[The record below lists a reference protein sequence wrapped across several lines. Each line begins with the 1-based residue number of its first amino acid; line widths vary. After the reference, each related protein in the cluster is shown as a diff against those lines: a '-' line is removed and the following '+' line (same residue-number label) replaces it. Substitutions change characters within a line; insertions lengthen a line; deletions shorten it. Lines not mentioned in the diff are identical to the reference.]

1 MAPPPGRLG
10 DNAKSNPPK
19 TELLAT
25 LLKPA
30 VLSAFPISADGN
42 SVLPAA
48 QDKIFGVT
56 LDASLPLNPTSEN
69 SAAVFKIHP
78 KCDSLEQS

>member
-1 MAPPPGRLG
+1 MAPPPGHLG
-10 DNAKSNPPK
+10 DNAKSNPSK

-30 VLSAFPISADGN
+30 VLSAYGN

-56 LDASLPLNPTSEN
+56 LDAPLPLNPTSEN
-69 SAAVFKIHP
+69 SVAVFKIHP
-78 KCDSLEQS
+78 KSDSLEQS